1 MENVVLK
8 VGDRVKINP
17 IYRTELVQGLTKG
30 KTGTIQKIHYYPNVV
45 YEVKY
50 DEPYTCCGYIV
61 DYENYHE
68 KELEKIMKKFELFLG
83 CLGNGTTVCN
93 KAVEENGDYKTIAH
107 ISEGGNI
114 RWYVKESYVPA
125 DAMKTIQE
133 VAARDKAEFQKRFES
148 LSDIEQYG
156 EIVEGVSYD
165 KFMEIL
171 DDKRPLVEKLPD
183 LRKYYYSIM

>member
-1 MENVVLK
+1 M
-8 VGDRVKINP
+8 
-17 IYRTELVQGLTKG
+17 
-30 KTGTIQKIHYYPNVV
+30 

-61 DYENYHE
+61 DYENFHE
-68 KELEKIMKKFELFLG
+68 KEIEKIMKKFELFLG
-83 CLGNGTTVCN
+83 CHGNGTTVCN
-93 KAVEENGDYKTIAH
+93 KAVEEDGDYKIIAH
-107 ISEGGNI
+107 ISECGNI
-114 RWYVKESYVPA
+114 RWRVKESYVPA
-125 DAMKTIQE
+125 EDMKTIQE

-156 EIVEGVSYD
+156 EIVERVSYD

>member
-17 IYRTELVQGLTKG
+17 IYRTELVQGLTRG

-68 KELEKIMKKFELFLG
+68 KEIEIYMEKFELFLG

-93 KAVEENGDYKTIAH
+93 KAVEVNGDYKTIAH

-114 RWYVKESYVPA
+114 KFYVSESSIPS
-125 DAMKTIQE
+125 DAMERIKE
-133 VAARDKAEFQKRFES
+133 VAARDKAKFQADFEKFPVRT
-148 LSDIEQYG
+148 QYMR
-156 EIVEGVSYD
+156 IMDRVSYD
-165 KFMEIL
+165 KFREFA
-171 DDKRPLVEKLPD
+171 DDKRTLEEKLPD
-183 LRKYYYSIM
+183 MRKHYYTIV

>member
-61 DYENYHE
+61 DYENFHE
-68 KELEKIMKKFELFLG
+68 KEIEKIMKKFELFLG
-83 CLGNGTTVCN
+83 CHGNGTTVCN
-93 KAVEENGDYKTIAH
+93 KAVEEDGDYKIIAH
-107 ISEGGNI
+107 ISECGNI
-114 RWYVKESYVPA
+114 RWRVKESYVPA
-125 DAMKTIQE
+125 EDMKTIQE

-156 EIVEGVSYD
+156 EIIERVSYD
-165 KFMEIL
+165 KFSEFSS
-171 DDKRPLVEKLPD
+171 DKRPLAEKLPD
-183 LRKYYYSIM
+183 MRKYYYTIA

>member
-30 KTGTIQKIHYYPNVV
+30 KTGTIQNIHYYPNVV

-133 VAARDKAEFQKRFES
+133 VAARDKAEFQKRFEN

-156 EIVEGVSYD
+156 EIIERVSYD
-165 KFMEIL
+165 KFSEFSS
-171 DDKRPLVEKLPD
+171 DKRPLAEKLPD
-183 LRKYYYSIM
+183 MRKYYYTIA

>member
-61 DYENYHE
+61 DYENFHE
-68 KELEKIMKKFELFLG
+68 KEIEKIMKKFELFLG
-83 CLGNGTTVCN
+83 CHGNGTTVCN
-93 KAVEENGDYKTIAH
+93 KAVEEDGDYKIIAH
-107 ISEGGNI
+107 ISECGNI
-114 RWYVKESYVPA
+114 RWRVKVSYVPA
-125 DAMKTIQE
+125 EDMKTIQE

-148 LSDIEQYG
+148 LSNIEQYG
-156 EIVEGVSYD
+156 EIVERVSYD

>member
-61 DYENYHE
+61 DYENFHE
-68 KELEKIMKKFELFLG
+68 KEIEKIMKKFELFLG
-83 CLGNGTTVCN
+83 CHGNGTTVCN
-93 KAVEENGDYKTIAH
+93 KAVEEDGDYKIIAH
-107 ISEGGNI
+107 ISECGNI
-114 RWYVKESYVPA
+114 RWRVKESYVPA
-125 DAMKTIQE
+125 EDMKTIQE

-156 EIVEGVSYD
+156 EIVERVSYD

>member
-17 IYRTELVQGLTKG
+17 IYRTELVQGLTRG

-61 DYENYHE
+61 DYENFHE
-68 KELEKIMKKFELFLG
+68 KEIEKIMKKFELFLG
-83 CLGNGTTVCN
+83 CHGNGTTVCN
-93 KAVEENGDYKTIAH
+93 KAVEEDGDYKIIAH
-107 ISEGGNI
+107 ISECGNI
-114 RWYVKESYVPA
+114 RWRVKESYVPA
-125 DAMKTIQE
+125 EDMKTIQE

-156 EIVEGVSYD
+156 EIVERVSYD